1 MAAKLSVLFRSTQIA
16 FDEVS
21 RELGRLQALSVLAE
35 VGKRN
40 AQGAPFKSCP
50 PPADERERET
60 RAELVPAVN
69 LYDVLRERID
79 DERAYQVA
87 RRVIL
92 NSSLLHLRSIYPDFK
107 GRNFLGLAQGDA
119 GRAEA
124 RLGADFAF
132 ADTRVIEMTPEKASF
147 DVVHCRIPATLSM
160 VGASRLA
167 SIFCEVDFIYF
178 PIFEPEVKLERQQ
191 TLIHGGKVCDFR
203 FSWK

>member
-1 MAAKLSVLFRSTQIA
+1 M
-16 FDEVS
+16 
-21 RELGRLQALSVLAE
+21 RLLPADLPERAALSMEVHARPSEPLAAPGRASYVAVL
-35 VGKRN
+35 VD
-40 AQGAPFKSCP
+40 
-50 PPADERERET
+50 ADERERET

-178 PIFEPEVKLERQQ
+178 PIFAGKQVSAKGWCNAYVK
-191 TLIHGGKVCDFR
+191 KA
-203 FSWK
+203 